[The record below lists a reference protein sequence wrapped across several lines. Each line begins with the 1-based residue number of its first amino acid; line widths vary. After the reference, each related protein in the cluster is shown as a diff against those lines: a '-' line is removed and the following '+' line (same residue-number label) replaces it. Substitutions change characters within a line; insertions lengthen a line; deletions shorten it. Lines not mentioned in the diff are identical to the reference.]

1 MLRILQPTFASKED
15 LMIFHTEDYTD
26 FLLNAETAD
35 PESDEYLESITR
47 FGLQY
52 DCPVFNGLSS
62 YVTGVAGGT
71 LEAARALVDGD
82 VDIAIHWDGG
92 RHHAHRYVVSRCF
105 PGHQK
110 LMKVEREQASGF
122 CYVNDIVLGISK
134 LQTRFQRILYLDI
147 DIHHGD
153 GVQGAY
159 LFSPRVYTC
168 SFHRSGVFFPSTG
181 VSATIGSGK
190 GRYHNL
196 NVPLHRGLR
205 SPLFLACFQQ
215 IVQAIYAVYDPQCIV
230 LQCGADGAAGNLN
243 TPEVDENGRRKE
255 DGEGWKLDPAT
266 FGKIVSFLCNLRSP
280 KFLPL
285 LILGGGGYVNTI
297 TARCWA
303 MATAAAIPVELKED
317 IPEHSLWA
325 EYCNEAPVGLA
336 SDENPKYI
344 DDTMNTALESIK
356 RLAELKGIQL

>member
-1 MLRILQPTFASKED
+1 MRYWDLGQNIEVHLITLMFRILQPAFASKED
-15 LMIFHTEDYTD
+15 LMVFHTEEYID
-26 FLLNAETAD
+26 FLLNAEAAD
-35 PESDEYLESITR
+35 PESDEYLESIAR

-62 YVTGVAGGT
+62 YVAGVAGGT

-92 RHHAHRYVVSRCF
+92 RHHAHR
-105 PGHQK
+105 
-110 LMKVEREQASGF
+110 EQASGF
-122 CYVNDIVLGISK
+122 CYVNDIVLGMSK

-153 GVQGAY
+153 GVEGAY

-168 SFHRSGVFFPSTG
+168 SFHRSGVFFPITGAST
-181 VSATIGSGK
+181 TIGSGK
-190 GRYHNL
+190 ARYHNL
-196 NVPLHRGLR
+196 NIPLHRGLR
-205 SPLFLACFQQ
+205 GALFLACFQQ
-215 IVQAIYAVYDPQCIV
+215 IVQAICAVYDPQCIV
-230 LQCGADGAAGNLN
+230 LQGGADGAAGNLN

-280 KFLPL
+280 TVRPL

-303 MATAAAIPVELKED
+303 MATAAAIPVELLED
-317 IPEHSLWA
+317 IPEHALWT
-325 EYCNEAPVGLA
+325 EYCNEAPLGLA

-344 DDTMNTALESIK
+344 DDIMKTALESIR